1 MDKDTHKKLPICERL
16 RRKERRLPATGG
28 GSIGTDADGK
38 TTVTSY
44 VTDDGRRLVN
54 PDGPEAADT
63 IEALVEALSAIASQA
78 ICYGMSADE
87 TELRDWLKFI
97 SETAETALSR
107 ARNEQVTK

>member
-1 MDKDTHKKLPICERL
+1 MTPAAHNLGGDTHEKLPICKKLRAKRKFRL
-16 RRKERRLPATGG
+16 R
-28 GSIGTDADGK
+28 
-38 TTVTSY
+38 
-44 VTDDGRRLVN
+44 DDGPVHESLVN

-97 SETAETALSR
+97 SETAETALFR
-107 ARNEQVTK
+107 ARNGGQP